1 MTYTLD
7 LKKILPSETNRTKL
21 PFKKYNEIL
30 PNNFYWSKIWLKTL
44 KTCLDRNENLMIESD
59 KRIKQHIDDIVEPLR
74 SITTS
79 YDLISVDYLPHCAVV
94 CLNRDTTK
102 VHIVF
107 DALAFVDNEPS
118 LNEVLYSGMCMLSL
132 LHYILLRFRI
142 GKLSIVADVQR
153 TFLQIEINENHSDF
167 LWFIWFD
174 NVLSNNP

>member
-44 KTCLDRNENLMIESD
+44 KTCLDRNENLMIESN

-74 SITTS
+74 STTTS

-107 DALAFVDNEPS
+107 DALAYVDNEPS
-118 LNEVLYSGMCMLSL
+118 LNEVLYSGMCVLSL

-142 GKLSIVADVQR
+142 GKLSIVADVQQA
-153 TFLQIEINENHSDF
+153 FLQIEINENHSDF
-167 LWFIWFD
+167 LRFIWFD
-174 NVLSNNP
+174 VLSNNP